1 MSFTPIIP
9 IGGYIGFKFLERTA
23 LAQQAAHDS
32 APRVQRDADYFREN
46 IGSVDT
52 AEDLVSD
59 YRLLR
64 VALGAFGLSDDIGSK
79 FFIQKV
85 LNEGTLNPDS
95 LSNRLTDKRYGE
107 MAKAFGFDLG
117 TPSTKISTFADEIL
131 EKFKA
136 RSFEA
141 AVGNVDENMRLAL
154 NAKRELS
161 ELATQPGSENTKW
174 FTIMGNPPLRTI
186 FEGAFNL
193 PASFSGLDLDRQLKI
208 FKEKSENLFGNSNI
222 NRFSNESEIDVLVQ
236 RFMIMRTLSSPPLAS
251 ANPILTLLG
260 DSGAQIG

>member
-1 MSFTPIIP
+1 MSFAPIIP
-9 IGGYIGFKFLERTA
+9 IGGYVGFKFLERTA
-23 LAQQAAHDS
+23 SAQQAAHDA

-46 IGSVDT
+46 IGKVNT

-85 LNEGTLNPDS
+85 LGDGTLEPDA
-95 LSNRLTDKRYGE
+95 LSNKLTDKRYGE
-107 MAKAFGFDLG
+107 MARAFGFDLG
-117 TPSTKISTFADEIL
+117 TPSTKISTFADDIV

-141 AVGNVDENMRLAL
+141 AVGDVDDNMRLAL

-161 ELATQPGSENTKW
+161 QLATQSGSENTKW
-174 FTIMGNPPLRTI
+174 FTIMGNPPLRTM

-193 PASFSGLDLDRQLKI
+193 PASFAGLDLDRQLQI
-208 FKEKSENLFGNSNI
+208 FKEKSEKLFGSSDI
-222 NRFSNESEIDVLVQ
+222 NRFSSESEIDILVE
-236 RFMIMRTLSSPPLAS
+236 RFMIMRTLSSPPLTS
-251 ANPILTLLG
+251 ANSILTLLG
-260 DSGAQIG
+260 G